1 MIIFFYKTARMA
13 KYTMYIVAIT
23 ALHIRMDRT
32 PSSSGL
38 NNFLFRG
45 NQPINGSE
53 FAYQSLVTT
62 MRSLTAAS
70 NIKLPDNFTLLDIR

>member
-1 MIIFFYKTARMA
+1 MIIFFKKTARMTNNV
-13 KYTMYIVAIT
+13 YTVAMT
-23 ALHIRMDRT
+23 TLHIRMDRT

-53 FAYQSLVTT
+53 FAYESLVST
-62 MRSLTAAS
+62 MRSLTAA
-70 NIKLPDNFTLLDIR
+70 NGVKLPDNFTLLDVR

>member
-1 MIIFFYKTARMA
+1 MTNNV
-13 KYTMYIVAIT
+13 YTVAMT
-23 ALHIRMDRT
+23 TLHIRMDRT

-53 FAYQSLVTT
+53 FAYESLVST
-62 MRSLTAAS
+62 MRSLTAA
-70 NIKLPDNFTLLDIR
+70 NGVKLPDNFTLLDVR